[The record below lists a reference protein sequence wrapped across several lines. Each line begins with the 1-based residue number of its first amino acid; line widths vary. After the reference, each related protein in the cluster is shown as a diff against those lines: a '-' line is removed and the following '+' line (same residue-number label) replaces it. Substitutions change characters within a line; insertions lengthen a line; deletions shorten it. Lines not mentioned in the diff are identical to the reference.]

1 VCLTLGR
8 CYLLF
13 STAIRF
19 NSAIYRE
26 LSNLSVRFSRNIDTL
41 LMSYR
46 MIMDKADLLARIMPH
61 LSWPASLGNSINETV
76 GISSVVVIIH
86 FTRSSPH
93 VLLTKRSSNLRLHGG
108 EISFPGGRYTKED
121 ENLVNT
127 AIRETGEEI
136 GIKLTAGDILGSLK
150 AVKTLTSNFYIFP
163 FVSIL
168 QNVDQPIPFAD
179 EVEAVLDLPL
189 VSLLSTM
196 SADTEHVSIDELYKF
211 NYDSYLI
218 WGATARILKQL
229 NDFIIPIR

>member
-1 VCLTLGR
+1 
-8 CYLLF
+8 
-13 STAIRF
+13 
-19 NSAIYRE
+19 
-26 LSNLSVRFSRNIDTL
+26 
-41 LMSYR
+41 

-61 LSWPASLGNSINETV
+61 LSWPSSLGNSIYDTFSL
-76 GISSVVVIIH
+76 SSVVVLIH

-93 VLLTKRSSNLRLHGG
+93 VLLTKRSSNLRSHGG
-108 EISFPGGRYTKED
+108 EISFPGGRYTKGD
-121 ENLVNT
+121 ENLLNT

-136 GIKLTAGDILGSLK
+136 GIKLTSRDILGALK
-150 AVKTLTSNFYIFP
+150 AVKTLTSNFFIVP

-168 QNVDQPIPFAD
+168 QNIDQPIPFAD

-196 SADTEHVSIDELYKF
+196 SPDTEHVSIDELYKF

-229 NDFIIPIR
+229 NDFIIPLR